1 MTMNTKE
8 KVWHELQKLGL
19 MPEDIEGHIKFT
31 YQMLDY
37 VYIQDREDD
46 DFFAMYLP
54 NVQEVTEENELEVL
68 RSVNECNNSLKAAKL
83 CVNDGQVWIG
93 IELFLQKEASLE
105 DIVSR
110 SARAII
116 GALMKL
122 EMELK
127 GL

>member
-1 MTMNTKE
+1 MNTKE

-19 MPEDIEGHIKFT
+19 MPEDIEGSIKFT

-37 VYIQDREDD
+37 VYIQDREDEE
-46 DFFAMYLP
+46 FFAMYLP
-54 NVQEVTEENELEVL
+54 NVLEVTEENELEVL
-68 RSVNECNNSLKAAKL
+68 RSINECNNSLKAAKL
-83 CVNDGQVWIG
+83 CVNDGYVWIG
-93 IELFLQKEASLE
+93 IELFLPKDACLE
-105 DIVSR
+105 EIVSR

-116 GALMKL
+116 GAFMKL

>member
-1 MTMNTKE
+1 MNTKE

-19 MPEDIEGHIKFT
+19 MPEDIEGSIKFT

-37 VYIQDREDD
+37 VYIQDREDEE
-46 DFFAMYLP
+46 FFAMYLP
-54 NVQEVTEENELEVL
+54 NVLEVTEENELEVL
-68 RSVNECNNSLKAAKL
+68 RSINECNNSLKAAKL

-93 IELFLQKEASLE
+93 IELFLPKDACLE
-105 DIVSR
+105 EIVSR
-110 SARAII
+110 SARSII
-116 GALMKL
+116 GAFMKL

>member
-1 MTMNTKE
+1 MNTKE

-19 MPEDIEGHIKFT
+19 MPEDIEGSIKFT

-37 VYIQDREDD
+37 VYIQDREDEE
-46 DFFAMYLP
+46 FFAMYLP
-54 NVQEVTEENELEVL
+54 NVLEVTEENELEVL
-68 RSVNECNNSLKAAKL
+68 QSINECNNSLKAAKL

-93 IELFLQKEASLE
+93 IELFLPKDACLE
-105 DIVSR
+105 EIVSR

-116 GALMKL
+116 GAFMKL

>member
-1 MTMNTKE
+1 MNTKE

-19 MPEDIEGHIKFT
+19 MPEDIEGSIKFT

-37 VYIQDREDD
+37 VYIQDREDEE
-46 DFFAMYLP
+46 FFAMYLP
-54 NVQEVTEENELEVL
+54 NVLEVTEENELEVL
-68 RSVNECNNSLKAAKL
+68 RSINECNNSLKAAKL

-93 IELFLQKEASLE
+93 IELFLPKNACLE
-105 DIVSR
+105 EIVSR

-116 GALMKL
+116 GAFMKL

>member
-1 MTMNTKE
+1 MNTKE

-19 MPEDIEGHIKFT
+19 MPEDIEGSIKFT

-37 VYIQDREDD
+37 VYIQDREDEE
-46 DFFAMYLP
+46 FFAMYLP
-54 NVQEVTEENELEVL
+54 NVLEVTEENELEVL
-68 RSVNECNNSLKAAKL
+68 RSINECNNSLKAAKL

-93 IELFLQKEASLE
+93 IELFLPKDACLE
-105 DIVSR
+105 EIVSR

-116 GALMKL
+116 GAFMKL

>member
-1 MTMNTKE
+1 MNTKE

-19 MPEDIEGHIKFT
+19 MPEDIEGSIKFT

-37 VYIQDREDD
+37 VYIQDREDEE
-46 DFFAMYLP
+46 FFAMYLP
-54 NVQEVTEENELEVL
+54 NVLEVTEENELEVL
-68 RSVNECNNSLKAAKL
+68 RSINECNNSLKAAKL

-93 IELFLQKEASLE
+93 IELFLPKDACLE
-105 DIVSR
+105 EIVSR
-110 SARAII
+110 SARTII
-116 GALMKL
+116 GAFMKL

>member
-1 MTMNTKE
+1 MNTKE

-19 MPEDIEGHIKFT
+19 MPEDIEGNIKFT

-37 VYIQDREDD
+37 VYIQDREDEE
-46 DFFAMYLP
+46 FFAMYLP
-54 NVQEVTEENELEVL
+54 NVLEVTEENELEVL
-68 RSVNECNNSLKAAKL
+68 RSINECNNSLKAAKL

-93 IELFLQKEASLE
+93 IELFLPKDACLE

-116 GALMKL
+116 GAFMKL